1 MKHTETPLQMFE
13 REISRL
19 PLREKV
25 DRLRRKI
32 NEVISER
39 NNVKNELATQ
49 TDLIIDALL
58 FDDRLARAQLIES
71 LPQLKG
77 RPLKEAQRAE

>member
-58 FDDRLARAQLIES
+58 FDDKLAREQLIES
-71 LPQLKG
+71 LPAGKSH
-77 RPLKEAQRAE
+77 PLKEAQRAE